1 MTEALPTED
10 PAPQQELPQPP
21 AGPPSHPSRKS
32 TLRTALWVVLIAAF
46 AISLWQ
52 LGARLAASQTQASL
66 PAATLL
72 PSAVPGQGLDLATFE
87 LPDLLPARRSGVA
100 RLAQVHTILPTRP
113 RFDLSHYTV
122 QSGDT
127 VYGIAEKFSLKPQTI
142 MWGNTAKLG
151 DDPDMIGPGLDLVI
165 LPDNGA
171 LHTWSKGESLK
182 KVAEYYS
189 VTPEDIIDWL
199 GNHLSLEGVGDFSNP
214 NIAVGTQLFIPG
226 GTREYTS
233 KVDSIPRAS
242 PAVASFLGPGVC
254 QAAVGNSMGTGSWV
268 MPVQGTLTQGY
279 MPDTNHPAIDLGA
292 PLGTPVVAAD
302 TGVVV
307 YSGATYDAVG
317 FGNLV
322 IIDHG
327 NGWQTLY
334 AHLSAIYVECG
345 VGIYQGASLGAIGST
360 GRSSGPHL
368 HFQMTSIDL
377 GKVNPLKYLP

>member
-10 PAPQQELPQPP
+10 PGSGQEPQPQP
-21 AGPPSHPSRKS
+21 AEPPSRPTGKS
-32 TLRTALWVVLIAAF
+32 ILRTALSVALIAVF

-52 LGARLAASQTQASL
+52 LAVRLAAPGSQASQ

-72 PSAVPGQGLDLATFE
+72 PSAAPGQGLDLATFK
-87 LPDLLPARRSGVA
+87 LPDLLLARRSGVA
-100 RLAQVHTILPTRP
+100 RLAQVHTTLPTRP
-113 RFDLSHYTV
+113 RFDLTHYTV

-127 VYGIAEKFSLKPQTI
+127 IYGIAEKFSLKPQTI

-151 DDPDMIGPGLDLVI
+151 DNPDMIGPGLDLVI

-182 KVAEYYS
+182 KVAEYYH
-189 VTPEDIIDWL
+189 VAPEDIIDWI
-199 GNHLSLEGVGDFSNP
+199 GNHLTLEGVGDFANP

-254 QAAVGNSMGTGSWV
+254 QAAVGNSMGTGTWV
-268 MPVQGTLTQGY
+268 WPVQGTLTQGY
-279 MPDTNHPAIDLGA
+279 LPDINHPAIDLGA

-307 YSGATYDAVG
+307 YAGSTYDGIG

-345 VGIYQGASLGAIGST
+345 SGIYQGASLGAIGST
-360 GRSSGPHL
+360 GHSSGPHL
-368 HFQMTSIDL
+368 HFQMTSVDL